1 MLIIQSSE
9 IDLYPGSQE
18 ERLPGFTP
26 QFPHI
31 CSYALLPD
39 DPAQG
44 CIWHWHKSLE
54 LFRVEQGALLY
65 HTPGG
70 QRLFRAGSGG
80 LINSNV
86 LHRTKSLAPGTS
98 MKIHLFE
105 PALLAGIPGGTVEQ
119 RYVAPLIGQARPE
132 LLAFSPEDPAQA
144 PILALLEE
152 SFALDETAFGYE
164 LRLQA
169 LLTQLWLLILEQYRP
184 LSPAVPDRMEPSSEK
199 VKQMMLFMNAH
210 AAEKLSV
217 ADIAAAAF
225 CSERECYRCFRACL
239 HTTPSE
245 YLQNIRLQMASQL
258 LIRTTLSVTKVA
270 QQCGLG
276 SSSYFGAQFRQ
287 HFGCSPTVYRAKWQ
301 DVDTKWHKNDS
312 RTAAPDATME
322 P

>member
-1 MLIIQSSE
+1 MRLISSAE
-9 IDLYPGSQE
+9 IDLYPGSQQ
-18 ERLPGFTP
+18 ERLPGFSP

-31 CSYALLPD
+31 CSHVLLPD
-39 DPAQG
+39 GPAGG
-44 CIWHWHKSLE
+44 CIWHWHKSME
-54 LFRVEQGALLY
+54 LFYVDQGAIIY

-80 LINSNV
+80 MVNSNV
-86 LHRTKSLAPGTS
+86 LHRTQSLENGTTLRL
-98 MKIHLFE
+98 HLFE
-105 PALLAGIPGGTVEQ
+105 PELLAGIPGGTVQQ
-119 RYVAPLIGQARPE
+119 RYLAPLVEQPGLE
-132 LLAFSPEDPAQA
+132 LLPLSLEVPQQA
-144 PILALLEE
+144 AALALLCQ

-169 LLTQLWLLILEQYRP
+169 MLSELWLAFLQQLPPLE
-184 LSPAVPDRMEPSSEK
+184 PAAPERSSASEK
-199 VKQMMLFMNAH
+199 VKKMMLFMTAH

-217 ADIAAAAF
+217 ADIAAAAY
-225 CSERECYRCFRACL
+225 CSERECYRCFRSCL

-258 LIRTTLSVTKVA
+258 LTRTKLAITDIA

-287 HFGCSPTVYRAKWQ
+287 HFGCSPTVYRKKWQ
-301 DVDTKWHKNDS
+301 DIDTEWHKNDS
-312 RTAAPDATME
+312 SAAALDATME